1 MTIFLLLIFQLCF
14 GQNLVPNPSF
24 ESLSNCPPTT
34 GYLQYATNWF
44 NPNSASPDLFDTCVI
59 TSSGVPLN
67 IFGFEMPF
75 DGHAHAGIIVLDT
88 IVWRE
93 YIEVQLSAPLIAATE
108 YFVTFYVSLADS
120 SKYSMDQI
128 GAYFSS
134 SQITQENEY
143 PILVNPQI
151 LNNSSNPLS
160 NKDGW
165 TMITGNFIATGG
177 EEYMTI
183 GNFFSD
189 LQSNA
194 TYVGGGVNYPKAY
207 YYIDNV
213 CVTTNPLSCYSPVGM
228 LEPKK
233 NAVLSLF
240 PNPFSD
246 QLSFSLA
253 DNEQTTIS
261 LYDFLGHP
269 ILQQIFSNST
279 TINTQQL
286 AEGIYFYEVKNAR
299 GALQT
304 GKVVKYA
311 R

>member
-1 MTIFLLLIFQLCF
+1 
-14 GQNLVPNPSF
+14 
-24 ESLSNCPPTT
+24 
-34 GYLQYATNWF
+34 
-44 NPNSASPDLFDTCVI
+44 
-59 TSSGVPLN
+59 
-67 IFGFEMPF
+67 
-75 DGHAHAGIIVLDT
+75 
-88 IVWRE
+88 
-93 YIEVQLSAPLIAATE
+93 
-108 YFVTFYVSLADS
+108 
-120 SKYSMDQI
+120 
-128 GAYFSS
+128 
-134 SQITQENEY
+134 
-143 PILVNPQI
+143 
-151 LNNSSNPLS
+151 
-160 NKDGW
+160 
-165 TMITGNFIATGG
+165 
-177 EEYMTI
+177 
-183 GNFFSD
+183 
-189 LQSNA
+189 
-194 TYVGGGVNYPKAY
+194 
-207 YYIDNV
+207 
-213 CVTTNPLSCYSPVGM
+213 M
-228 LEPKK
+228 LETKE